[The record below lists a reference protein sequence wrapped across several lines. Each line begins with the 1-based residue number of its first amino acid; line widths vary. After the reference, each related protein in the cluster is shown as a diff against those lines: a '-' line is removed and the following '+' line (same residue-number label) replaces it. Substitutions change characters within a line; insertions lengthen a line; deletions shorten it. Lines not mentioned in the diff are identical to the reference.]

1 MSDTP
6 SSPNQATDTAKEDKG
21 SSSFQSI
28 FFIEEGARAIRV
40 PDYQRAYSWE
50 QKQVELFINDL
61 VKYHEGSNGY
71 YFGHFIAE
79 DVASDNGWGGW
90 EIVDG
95 QQRITTFVLFLMVC
109 QLHSPT
115 GSHAITYSMIDQ
127 FTTVSYDLEA
137 FRAMRANL
145 SAFLGR
151 NRNFKANQPP
161 PDEQLIRDL
170 ALKGAFTRSQRKMAL
185 ALLHFHTAFLNATLE
200 TDRIAAYIRAIL
212 NAHCS
217 LHLAADKS
225 VAVNIFEMHN
235 TRGVPLTTLEIIKAT
250 LMKFVYDHGGS
261 QVDEIQREF
270 GEIYGMEEK
279 LEASTFRGKMT
290 IEQLLRL
297 HLRVVDDGKK
307 LSANEFDIPR
317 MNSGP
322 DVLVE
327 YVTSRLHFTD
337 GDKTKPERPKDDGV
351 RYAINLAKEFKR
363 SMFII
368 SDTLLKWDEENPLV
382 GDVLILERWLSCE
395 FFLVVC
401 RRFLWAKDLASA
413 LRLWERLLFTRD
425 FHDAYHGKSYRD
437 NFPLLFHQCGSGED
451 EIANV
456 INRYLADGFREWD
469 NTKGLQSRVVAF
481 LKENK
486 EKFILNNAFYWWKHK
501 MIYAIYKYETAG
513 NAQLRGVMKGTISV
527 EHILPQE
534 WKWEWIENSPEIRR
548 YLTDDE
554 KEEWLRHVGSFING
568 IGNLLLLNPSANTA
582 LGNNHPAEKDFSR
595 YCVGGSYAEHAN
607 NLAKWRNPNQWER
620 LIRDRGECIFRFI
633 LEKLVETPETLVLAS
648 DNQNPAYKTDVGA
661 NETIV
666 HPHQ

>member
-1 MSDTP
+1 MSDRP
-6 SSPNQATDTAKEDKG
+6 SNPNQASETAKEYNG
-21 SSSFQSI
+21 YSCFQSI

-50 QKQVELFINDL
+50 QKQIELFINDL
-61 VKYHEGSNGY
+61 VEYHVRSNGY

-79 DVASDNGWGGW
+79 DVANDNGWRGW

-109 QLHSPT
+109 QHHSPT
-115 GSHAITYSMIDQ
+115 GSHAISYSMIDQ
-127 FTTVSYDLEA
+127 FMTVSYDLEA
-137 FRAMRANL
+137 FGAMRSNL
-145 SAFLGR
+145 SVFLGR

-161 PDEQLIRDL
+161 PDEQLMRDL
-170 ALKGAFTRSQRKMAL
+170 DLKGAFTRSQRKMAL
-185 ALLHFHTAFLNATLE
+185 ALLHFHTAFLNAKLE
-200 TDRIAAYIRAIL
+200 TDRIAAYIRVIL
-212 NAHCS
+212 DAHCS
-217 LHLAADKS
+217 LHLAVDKS

-250 LMKFVYDHGGS
+250 LMKFVYDHGGA

-270 GEIYGMEEK
+270 GEIYGLEEK

-317 MNSGP
+317 MNSGS

-327 YVTSRLHFTD
+327 YVTSRLHYRD
-337 GDKTKPERPKDDGV
+337 GDKTKPERQKDDGV

-368 SDTLLKWDEENPLV
+368 SDTLPKWDEENPLV

-395 FFLVVC
+395 FFLVAC
-401 RRFLWAKDLASA
+401 RRFLRSNDLAST
-413 LRLWERLLFTRD
+413 LPLWERLLFTRD

-437 NFPLLFHQCGSGED
+437 NFPLLFHQCGSSEND
-451 EIANV
+451 IANV

-548 YLTDDE
+548 CLTDDE
-554 KEEWLRHVGSFING
+554 KEKWSRHVGSFING
-568 IGNLLLLNPSANTA
+568 IGNLLILNPSANTA

-595 YCVGGSYAEHAN
+595 YCVGGSYTEHAN
-607 NLAKWRNPNQWER
+607 NLAKWRNPNQWEL
-620 LIRDRGECIFRFI
+620 LIRDRGERIFRFM
-633 LEKLVETPETLVLAS
+633 LEKLVEAPETLVPLS
-648 DNQNPAYKTDVGA
+648 DSRPVAENF
-661 NETIV
+661 ETSGSQST
-666 HPHQ
+666 PLPP